1 MQSRAFT
8 PAPSRRRHFSCL
20 WVLMILAVAAPAEA
34 RVKIDHWIA
43 SSGARVNFVESHA
56 LPIVDVAVEF
66 AAGSAY
72 DSGEKAG
79 LARLTLAMLKAG
91 SSRYSET
98 EAGRRIADAG
108 AQLQENFDLDRA
120 GFALRSLSSEAERKS
135 ATQTLA
141 DMLQAPLFPAEVFER
156 EKARAIASAR
166 EAETQPD
173 RVAERRLY
181 ALMYPAHPYGFSE
194 TPDTLASIKREDLER
209 HYRAHYGSERAV
221 VTIVGDLDRDAAR
234 ALAEELTSRLAKG
247 ADSVLA
253 PVAAPA
259 TGATLRVAH
268 PSTQSHVLL
277 GVAVLTRAD
286 PDYFPLFVGN
296 YSLGGGG
303 FMSRLLREIREKR
316 GYAYSA
322 YSYFRP
328 YEREGPF
335 QVGLETRRDQADEA
349 LKLARSV
356 VGEFVKR
363 GPTEA
368 ELKAAKKSLVGGFP
382 LRIDTNRKIL
392 EQIAVIGFYRLPL
405 AWLDEFPARVQGVTL
420 AQVKSAFARRI
431 DPEKLSIVVVGAPD

>member
-1 MQSRAFT
+1 MRSRA
-8 PAPSRRRHFSCL
+8 L
-20 WVLMILAVAAPAEA
+20 WILMTLAVAASAEA
-34 RVKIDHWIA
+34 GVKINHWIA
-43 SSGARVNFVESHA
+43 ESGARVNFVESHA

-72 DSGEKAG
+72 DSREQAG
-79 LARLTLAMLKAG
+79 LARLTLAMLRAG

-98 EAGRRIADAG
+98 EASRRIADAG
-108 AQLQENFDLDRA
+108 AQLHENFDLDRA
-120 GFALRSLSSEAERKS
+120 GFALRSLSSEAERKT

-141 DMLQAPLFPAEVFER
+141 DMLQSPLFPAEAFER
-156 EKARAIASAR
+156 EKARAIANAR

-194 TPDTLASIKREDLER
+194 TPDTLASIGREDLAR
-209 HYRAHYGSERAV
+209 HYRNCYGSARAV
-221 VTIVGDLDRDAAR
+221 VTIVGDLDRDAAK
-234 ALAEELTSRLAKG
+234 ALAEELTSRLSKG
-247 ADSVLA
+247 TDSALA
-253 PVAAPA
+253 PVVTPPAGAA
-259 TGATLRVAH
+259 LRVAH

-277 GVAVLTRAD
+277 GVAALTRAD

-316 GYAYSA
+316 GYAYSV

-335 QVGLETRRDQADEA
+335 QVGLETRRDQAREA
-349 LKLARSV
+349 LELARSV
-356 VGEFVKR
+356 VGEFVTH

-392 EQIAVIGFYRLPL
+392 DQIAVIGFYRLPL
-405 AWLDEFPARVQGVTL
+405 DWLDEFPARVQGVTL

>member
-1 MQSRAFT
+1 MRRA
-8 PAPSRRRHFSCL
+8 PL
-20 WVLMILAVAAPAEA
+20 WVLMTLALAAPAEA
-34 RVKIDHWIA
+34 GVKIDHWTA
-43 SSGARVNFVESHA
+43 QSGARVNFVESHA

-72 DSGEKAG
+72 DSREQAG

-98 EAGRRIADAG
+98 EASRRIADAG
-108 AQLQENFDLDRA
+108 AQLRENFDLDRA
-120 GFALRSLSSEAERKS
+120 GFALRSLSSEAERKA

-141 DMLQAPLFPAEVFER
+141 DMLQTPRFPAEAFER
-156 EKARAIASAR
+156 EKASAIANAR
-166 EAETQPD
+166 EAETLPGE
-173 RVAERRLY
+173 VAERRLY
-181 ALMYPAHPYGFSE
+181 ALMYPAHPYGISE
-194 TPDTLASIKREDLER
+194 TPETLVSIRREDLER
-209 HYRAHYGSERAV
+209 HYRAHYGSARAV

-234 ALAEELTSRLAKG
+234 ALAEELTSSLSKG
-247 ADSVLA
+247 DGSALQ

-259 TGATLRVAH
+259 AGATLRVAH

-277 GVAVLTRAD
+277 GVAALTRAD

-303 FMSRLLREIREKR
+303 FMSRLFREIREKR

-335 QVGLETRRDQADEA
+335 LVGLETRRDQAREA
-349 LKLARSV
+349 LGLARSV
-356 VGEFVKR
+356 VDEFAKH

-368 ELKAAKKSLVGGFP
+368 ELRAAKKSLVGGFP
-382 LRIDTNRKIL
+382 LRIDTNRKVL
-392 EQIAVIGFYRLPL
+392 EQIATIGFYRLPL
-405 AWLDEFPARVQGVTL
+405 DWLDEFPARVQGVTL

-431 DPEKLSIVVVGAPD
+431 APEKLSIVVVGAQD